1 MRRANYEESYDSHS
15 LLRPLDSQLTLRP
28 FSFSDYSPTEK
39 NDAIDRASLKSFD
52 TLGSSSSGSSIS
64 KLKSLGARIRR
75 KPLPR
80 YLRGSIRQH
89 AAAEIEPVRVGRGVW
104 RDQLLSDRSLR
115 SMAALMTA
123 FAIGMIIVVVAYAK
137 HFAQRSNRN
146 TSSVGGDTQSCKD
159 VTRTN
164 TALLLL
170 INVCATMVLGMSN
183 TYQQLVTS
191 VSLPGD
197 YTRES

>member
-1 MRRANYEESYDSHS
+1 
-15 LLRPLDSQLTLRP
+15 LRPL
-28 FSFSDYSPTEK
+28 SFSDYSPTEK
-39 NDAIDRASLKSFD
+39 DDPINLESRKSWG
-52 TLGSSSSGSSIS
+52 TLESTSSGSSIS

-80 YLRGSIRQH
+80 YLRGSIKRH
-89 AAAEIEPVRVGRGVW
+89 PAAEIEPARVGRGVW

-115 SMAALMTA
+115 GMAVLMSA
-123 FAIGMIIVVVAYAK
+123 FAIGMIVVVVCYAK
-137 HFAQRSNRN
+137 YFAQRSNRN
-146 TSSVGGDTQSCKD
+146 TSSVGGDTQSCKA
-159 VTRTN
+159 VTHTN

-191 VSLPGD
+191 VSHLGNI
-197 YTRES
+197 YRQS